1 MNFKY
6 LGILIIAFFCL
17 FPVLLLQMIHH
28 GKVRESR
35 GAAAALDIGGIRKG
49 SSRGS
54 A

>member
-28 GKVRESR
+28 RKVRESR
-35 GAAAALDIGGIRKG
+35 GQPRLWTLVGWIQWCEIEG
-49 SSRGS
+49 
-54 A
+54 